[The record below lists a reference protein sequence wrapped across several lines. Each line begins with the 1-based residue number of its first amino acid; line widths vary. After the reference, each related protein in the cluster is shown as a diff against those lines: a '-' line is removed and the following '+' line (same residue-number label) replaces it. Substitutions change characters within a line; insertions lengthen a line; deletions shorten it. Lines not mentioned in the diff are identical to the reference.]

1 MHHYFYH
8 TETPIFRMFS
18 SYTAPVSGA
27 FEQKRAEMV
36 MLFNMAGAL
45 FLQHKNGI
53 DVENFFFVE
62 GI

>member
-1 MHHYFYH
+1 MLC
-8 TETPIFRMFS
+8 

-27 FEQKRAEMV
+27 FERKQAEMV
-36 MLFNMAGAL
+36 MLFDMAGAL
-45 FLQHKNGI
+45 FLQHKYCI